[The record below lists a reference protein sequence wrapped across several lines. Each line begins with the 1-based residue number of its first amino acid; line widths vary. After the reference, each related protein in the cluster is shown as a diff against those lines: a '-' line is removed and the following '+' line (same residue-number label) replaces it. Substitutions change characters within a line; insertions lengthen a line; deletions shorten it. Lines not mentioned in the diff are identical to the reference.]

1 MLRWLL
7 PSQRP
12 SLASRGERRRPV
24 HHLLAAQVCLV
35 APAGPRGSRGVA
47 AEDSAATARGSLA
60 QIESPTCTMYES
72 MAWHQRRCRPHPRRA
87 GRSMGGFSSD
97 DPRKRG
103 HAETQPSP
111 FLQRAGR
118 VEDRGSSIAFGAR
131 PVTVCWRA
139 AQASSRSRKRLRLDG
154 PSGPGEEAGC
164 SLTSCG
170 TQADGR
176 RSVGDYARRPEHAG
190 RRHDPAWRG
199 RGVPGRRSRGRASRA
214 GTEHL
219 VYVATPL
226 RLSAH
231 ELAQRLNDDSHDIGV
246 RAVDLPSE
254 EAQNGIASS
263 FARKPLE
270 MRPPDSHTG
279 LARSGGRAS
288 CGPRGRQSDHKGVSH
303 DRGGQHPE
311 AGVRN

>member
-1 MLRWLL
+1 MALWRRSSL
-7 PSQRP
+7 PPAPCTSQWRGTSGGVDP
-12 SLASRGERRRPV
+12 IPGEPGVQWAASLPTIRAN
-24 HHLLAAQVCLV
+24 
-35 APAGPRGSRGVA
+35 
-47 AEDSAATARGSLA
+47 AAT
-60 QIESPTCTMYES
+60 
-72 MAWHQRRCRPHPRRA
+72 PRRSRA
-87 GRSMGGFSSD
+87 PSY
-97 DPRKRG
+97 KEQ
-103 HAETQPSP
+103 AES
-111 FLQRAGR
+111 RIGW
-118 VEDRGSSIAFGAR
+118 SSIAFGAR

-190 RRHDPAWRG
+190 RRHDPASRG

-246 RAVDLPSE
+246 RAVDLPSG

-279 LARSGGRAS
+279 LARSGGHAS